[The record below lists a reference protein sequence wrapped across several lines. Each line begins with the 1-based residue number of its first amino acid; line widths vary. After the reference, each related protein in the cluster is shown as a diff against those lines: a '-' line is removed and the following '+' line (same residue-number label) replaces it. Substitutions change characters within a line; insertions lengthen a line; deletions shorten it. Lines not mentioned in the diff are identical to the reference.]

1 MTAVRE
7 RPRGTV
13 ARRRGVAGRLVAL
26 VVLVAACW
34 GVLLATTPAATGD
47 PVLVTTSPGSTE
59 VVKSPDTVA
68 LTFDR
73 PVPAAL
79 ATVRILDPDGSQ
91 VVFERPVHPD
101 GREDTISVRMPAER
115 HEGTYAV
122 AWTLPSSRLEPISG
136 SFTFDVSYPIK
147 PDGVPEIETTRDPV
161 LVVVHLAAR
170 TVAIVAMVVL
180 AGVAFFVAAIG
191 PAAARTRSAR
201 RLVKTAWWLV
211 TGGTLVALVSFGPY
225 AAWVPVRDAF
235 DPRLL
240 SDAVGSVVGGALL
253 ARLFVLVPVTLGL
266 AWLMTSPPAATAGE
280 RRLRGAGVLGCAT
293 AVLAT
298 WTLADPR
305 APGAP
310 TPLALCVDVVLLVAL
325 ALPVAGL
332 LVFRLPVARDRDT
345 VSRFVRPLLA
355 CAGLLVVAGAVQA
368 WGAHR
373 FGWYPAG
380 ALVLASVLAAFAWLS
395 AHRVAGPVA
404 RQRRFNRRV
413 AGVAGLVSVIVVATA
428 ALLALDPAGNAH
440 AQGAAGQAPA
450 AIRQQV
456 APTRLAYD
464 TGKPAGQGSV
474 DLVLI
479 PVADRLDARVSL
491 LGPHRVDTTVTA
503 ALVRGDRTTPV
514 PVDRAGPG
522 YWTGQAT
529 VPEPGRWDLALTLRA
544 ADGSTQTVKQPIDV
558 R

>member
-1 MTAVRE
+1 MTKVLE
-7 RPRGTV
+7 RPRAAT
-13 ARRRGVAGRLVAL
+13 APPPRVAGRLVAL
-26 VVLVAACW
+26 LILVAACW
-34 GVLLATTPAATGD
+34 GTLFATTPAATGD

-59 VVKSPDTVA
+59 VVKSPDAVV

-101 GREDTISVRMPAER
+101 GRADTISVPMPAER

-122 AWTLPSSRLEPISG
+122 AWTLPSSRLQPVSG
-136 SFTFDVSYPIK
+136 SFTFDVSYPIR

-161 LVVVHLAAR
+161 VAAVYLTAR
-170 TVAIVAMVVL
+170 TVAIAAMIVL

-191 PAAARTRSAR
+191 PVAARTRATR

-211 TGGTLVALVSFGPY
+211 VAGTLGALVSFGPY

-240 SDAVGSVVGGALL
+240 SAAIESDAGGALL
-253 ARLFVLVPVTLGL
+253 ARLYVLVPATLGL
-266 AWLMTSPPAATAGE
+266 ALLMKSPPAATAGE

-298 WTLADPR
+298 WTFADARP
-305 APGAP
+305 PGAP
-310 TPLALCVDVVLLVAL
+310 SPLALAVDVVLLTAL
-325 ALPVAGL
+325 ALPAGGL
-332 LVFRLPVARDRDT
+332 LVSRLPAARDRDT
-345 VSRFVRPLLA
+345 VSRFVRPLLW
-355 CAGLLVVAGAVQA
+355 CAVLLVAAGTAQV
-368 WGAHR
+368 WYEHR
-373 FGWYPAG
+373 FGRLPAG
-380 ALVLASVLAAFAWLS
+380 ALGLAAVLAGFAWLS
-395 AHRVAGPVA
+395 ARRVGGPVG
-404 RQRRFNRRV
+404 RQRRFGRRM
-413 AGVAGLVSVIVVATA
+413 AGVSGLVSGLVVVAA

-440 AQGAAGQAPA
+440 ALATAGQAPA

-479 PVADRLDARVSL
+479 PAADRLDARVSV
-491 LGPHRVDTTVTA
+491 LGPHREHTTVTA
-503 ALVRGDRTTPV
+503 ALVRGDRTTPL
-514 PVDRAGPG
+514 PVTRAGTG

-529 VPEPGRWDLALTLRA
+529 VPEPGRWELALTLRA
-544 ADGSTQTVKQPIDV
+544 ADGSTQTVKQPIEV

>member
-1 MTAVRE
+1 MTAVQE
-7 RPRGTV
+7 RPRR
-13 ARRRGVAGRLVAL
+13 APDRPRGVAGRLVAL
-26 VVLVAACW
+26 LILVAACW
-34 GVLLATTPAATGD
+34 GILFATTPAATGD

-59 VVKSPDTVA
+59 VVKSPDAVV

-101 GREDTISVRMPAER
+101 GRADTISVPMPAER

-122 AWTLPSSRLEPISG
+122 AWTLPSSRLQPVSG
-136 SFTFDVSYPIK
+136 SFTFDVSYPIR

-161 LVVVHLAAR
+161 VTVVYVTAR
-170 TVAIVAMVVL
+170 MVAIAAMIVL

-191 PAAARTRSAR
+191 PVAARTRATR
-201 RLVKTAWWLV
+201 RLIKTTWWLV
-211 TGGTLVALVSFGPY
+211 VASTLGALASFGPY
-225 AAWVPVRDAF
+225 AAWVPLRDAF

-240 SDAVGSVVGGALL
+240 SAAFESDAGGALL
-253 ARLFVLVPVTLGL
+253 ARLAVLVPATLGL
-266 AWLMTSPPAATAGE
+266 ALLMKSPPATTAGE

-298 WTLADPR
+298 WTFTDPR

-310 TPLALCVDVVLLVAL
+310 SQLALAVDVVLLTAL
-325 ALPVAGL
+325 ALPAGGL
-332 LVFRLPVARDRDT
+332 LMFRLPAARDRTT
-345 VSRFVRPLLA
+345 VSRFVRPLLW
-355 CAGLLVVAGAVQA
+355 CAVLLVAAGTAQV
-368 WGAHR
+368 WYGHR
-373 FGWYPAG
+373 FGRLPAG
-380 ALVLASVLAAFAWLS
+380 ALALASVLACFAWLS
-395 AHRVAGPVA
+395 ARRVGGPVA
-404 RQRRFNRRV
+404 RQRRFGRRI
-413 AGVAGLVSVIVVATA
+413 AGAAGLVSVVVVATA

-440 AQGAAGQAPA
+440 ALGASGQAPA

-464 TGKPAGQGSV
+464 TGKPGGQGSV

-479 PVADRLDARVSL
+479 PAADRLDARVSV
-491 LGPHRVDTTVTA
+491 LGPNRADVTVTA
-503 ALVRGDRTTPV
+503 ALGRGGRTTPLAV
-514 PVDRAGPG
+514 HRAGTG
-522 YWTGQAT
+522 YWTGEAT
-529 VPEPGRWDLALTLRA
+529 VPERGRWELALTLRA
-544 ADGSTQTVKQPIDV
+544 GDGSAQTIKQPIDV